1 MTINETPDAGSG
13 QVPPE
18 PGGVRADQE
27 WIVADDGRRLALRVW
42 APADGSRASAG
53 GEPPAEGGSPSPRPR
68 AVIQLVHG
76 MGEHTARYD
85 AFACRAV
92 AAGYAVVADDH
103 RGHGLTIASP
113 EESGHTADA
122 DGAERILADLAQ
134 VRGWIAHAFPGLPVI
149 LMGHSWGSILARV
162 LAPRLGAGPGANP
175 ATAITGLILVGTAG
189 SAGILAVIGPAL
201 TRALCRAR
209 GPRRRQKLL
218 DTLVQGPYSKPFAPT
233 RTRYDWLSRDEAI
246 VDAFVADP
254 LCGFDYTNA
263 FYRDL
268 VDLVRKASS
277 RAVFASTPVGL
288 PILLL
293 SGGQDPV
300 GAMGKGPRWVKQSYA
315 RAGVNPLGLR
325 LYPGARHEALNETN
339 RDEVIG
345 DVLEWI
351 ARLV

>member
-1 MTINETPDAGSG
+1 MTISETPEAGSG
-13 QVPPE
+13 RSSQE
-18 PGGVRADQE
+18 AGVARDAQE

-42 APADGSRASAG
+42 APADGAADKG
-53 GEPPAEGGSPSPRPR
+53 GAPRPR

-76 MGEHTARYD
+76 MGEHSARYG
-85 AFACRAV
+85 AFARRAV

-113 EESGHTADA
+113 DESGHTADA

-134 VRGWIAHAFPGLPVI
+134 VRGWIECAFPGLPVI

-162 LAPRLGAGPGANP
+162 LAPRLGAGPGADP
-175 ATAITGLILVGTAG
+175 AAAITGLILVGTTG
-189 SAGILAVIGPAL
+189 SAGILGAIGPAL
-201 TRALCRAR
+201 TRALCRTR
-209 GPRRRQKLL
+209 GPRRRERIL
-218 DTLVQGPYSKPFAPT
+218 DTLVQGPYSRPFAPG
-233 RTRYDWLSRDEAI
+233 RTRYDWLSRDEAV

-268 VDLVRKASS
+268 VDVVRMASS
-277 RAVFASTPVGL
+277 RAVFNAAPAGL

-293 SGGQDPV
+293 SGARDPV
-300 GAMGKGPRWVKQSYA
+300 GAMGKGPRWVERRYA
-315 RAGVNPLGLR
+315 RAGASPLGLR

-339 RDEVIG
+339 RDEVMDDILG
-345 DVLEWI
+345 WI
-351 ARLV
+351 AHIV